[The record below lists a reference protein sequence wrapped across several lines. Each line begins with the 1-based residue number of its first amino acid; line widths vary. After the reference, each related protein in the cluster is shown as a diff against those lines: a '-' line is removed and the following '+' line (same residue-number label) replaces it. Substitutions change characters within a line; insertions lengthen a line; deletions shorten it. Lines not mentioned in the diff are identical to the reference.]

1 MSRLSIWVLAAF
13 GLWAGCQVAP
23 PSNELTSRIAS
34 AELELAPMLE
44 SEFDAL
50 PEQGEALVQ
59 SLLRDYATYA
69 NAHHGD
75 SLALQYSMKRADLL
89 LAKGEAEAAVQQ
101 WIDIVGAGGGEA
113 LASEAMFRIGLA
125 REATLAD
132 TIGALK
138 AYSELLRL
146 YPESR
151 WAEAAG
157 EAAKWLTFNERE
169 FIRALESGAEA
180 RQ

>member
-1 MSRLSIWVLAAF
+1 MSRLPMWILAAI
-13 GLWAGCQVAP
+13 GLWGGCHEAP
-23 PSNELTSRIAS
+23 PSYELMSRITL
-34 AELELAPMLE
+34 AEAELAPLLE
-44 SEFDAL
+44 TEFDAL
-50 PEQGEALVQ
+50 PERGEALVQ
-59 SLLRDYATYA
+59 ALLRDYATYA

-75 SLALQYSMKRADLL
+75 SMALQYSMKRADLL

-101 WIDIVGAGGGEA
+101 WIDVVGAGGGEA

-125 REATLAD
+125 REVALTD
-132 TIGALK
+132 TVGALK

-146 YPESR
+146 YPDSR

>member
-1 MSRLSIWVLAAF
+1 MSRLPTWVLAAI
-13 GLWAGCQVAP
+13 GLWCGCHVSP
-23 PSNELTSRIAS
+23 PENELTSRIMS
-34 AELELAPMLE
+34 AETELAPLLE

-50 PEQGEALVQ
+50 PERGEALVQ
-59 SLLRDYATYA
+59 GLLRDYAVYA

-89 LAKGEAEAAVQQ
+89 LAKGDAEAAIQQ
-101 WIDIVGAGGGEA
+101 WIDVVGASVGEA

-125 REATLAD
+125 REVALSD
-132 TIGALK
+132 TVGALK

-146 YPESR
+146 YPGGC
-151 WAEAAG
+151 WAEEAR

-169 FIRALESGAEA
+169 FIRALESDAES